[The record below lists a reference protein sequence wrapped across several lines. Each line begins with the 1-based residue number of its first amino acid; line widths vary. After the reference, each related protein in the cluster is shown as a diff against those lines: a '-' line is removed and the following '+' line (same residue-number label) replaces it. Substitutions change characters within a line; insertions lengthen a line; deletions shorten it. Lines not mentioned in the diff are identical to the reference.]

1 MNCQKGIVLGE
12 AVWRYTALIIKVA
25 PINHQKEI
33 QPNYWNTVTAELE
46 FFLEF
51 PFFHIVLNSF
61 KTDNLVVSY
70 LILVFV
76 NCRGR
81 FNILFILKEYFVLKK
96 FIFSPLV

>member
-61 KTDNLVVSY
+61 KTDNLVASY
-70 LILVFV
+70 LILVSV

-81 FNILFILKEYFVLKK
+81 FNVLFILKEYFVQY
-96 FIFSPLV
+96 